1 MPASSRTIECVS
13 PTLYAPSHQAPPA
26 WFLALLA
33 AYAVLELSF
42 NHQLMRA
49 SSAALVDPDALRDL
63 EFWARVVSGLGLS
76 LWLMRAWLRRGLK
89 PLLAV
94 LLSVVVGIGVMWH
107 LQRWLVEAIVERASE
122 QDKIMSLYAGQL
134 APALL
139 GGEVTVRGQ
148 RLLEVGELSPPA
160 LQAWQALLPA
170 TLLGLQ
176 PHELQVREVQAWIGN
191 ATLSPQPLSDAYR
204 RAVTVPIALAV
215 SLLFGLANVSLLL
228 SLMLQRWGPRRIAAL
243 ASRPVAVFL
252 LLWLGL
258 LAGSWLTLADEMQPR
273 AYAEITRPAL
283 RSAQPLLSPF
293 VEWSLR
299 TQPAWQEPTR
309 WLHETLLANYAF
321 RRPALLADIRL

>member
-1 MPASSRTIECVS
+1 MLVSSSTMRSVS
-13 PTLYAPSHQAPPA
+13 PIRPIMSLRAPPL

-94 LLSVVVGIGVMWH
+94 LLSVVMGIGVMWH
-107 LQRWLVEAIVERASE
+107 LQSWLVEAIVERASE
-122 QDKIMSLYAGQL
+122 QDKQMSLYAGQL

-139 GGEVTVRGQ
+139 GGDVTVRGQ
-148 RLLEVGELSPPA
+148 RLLDAGELSPPA

-170 TLLGLQ
+170 TLLGLE
-176 PHELQVREVQAWIGN
+176 PHDLQAREVQAWIGN
-191 ATLSPQPLSDAYR
+191 VTLSQQPLDDAYR
-204 RAVTVPIALAV
+204 RAVMVPIALAV
-215 SLLFGLANVSLLL
+215 SLLFGLANISLLA
-228 SLMLQRWGPRRIAAL
+228 SLLLQRWGPRRIAA
-243 ASRPVAVFL
+243 ANGRAFAVFL
-252 LLWLGL
+252 LLWFAL
-258 LAGSWLTLADEMQPR
+258 LAASWVAQGQEMQPR
-273 AYAEITRPAL
+273 VYADITRPAL

-299 TQPAWQEPTR
+299 TQPAWQGPTR

-321 RRPALLADIRL
+321 RRPPLLADISL

>member
-1 MPASSRTIECVS
+1 MSLR
-13 PTLYAPSHQAPPA
+13 APPL

-42 NHQLMRA
+42 NHQLMHA
-49 SSAALVDPDALRDL
+49 SSAAVVDPEAVRDL

-76 LWLMRAWLRRGLK
+76 LWLMRACLRRGLK

-107 LQRWLVEAIVERASE
+107 LQDWLVETLVERASE
-122 QDKIMSLYAGQL
+122 QDKQMSLYAGQL

-160 LQAWQALLPA
+160 LQAWRALLPA
-170 TLLGLQ
+170 TLLGLE
-176 PHELQVREVQAWIGN
+176 PNELQVREVQAWIGN
-191 ATLSPQPLSDAYR
+191 AALSAQPLSDAYR
-204 RAVTVPIALAV
+204 RAVMVPIALAV
-215 SLLFGLANVSLLL
+215 SLLFGLANVCLLL
-228 SLMLQRWGPRRIAAL
+228 SLLLQRWAPRRIAAL
-243 ASRPVAVFL
+243 ARRPFAVFL

-258 LAGSWLTLADEMQPR
+258 LAGSWLALAEEMQPR
-273 AYAEITRPAL
+273 VYAEITRPAL

-321 RRPALLADIRL
+321 RRPALLADISL